1 MGHYVAMP
9 NCVRVLVVEDEPAVR
24 EAIEIAF
31 RREGFDVR
39 AEADGSALAD
49 VVVAFRPDLAILD
62 VRLPAGPD
70 GYTMARTLRGLGDV
84 PVLMLTAADSVGDR
98 LDGFEAGA
106 DDHLGKPFS
115 TAELLARSRAL
126 LRRAGRLASAVQAVE
141 DVVVDDAARSVTR
154 AGQPVELT
162 RTEYDLL
169 STLLRHA
176 GQVLSKRQ
184 LLVQVW
190 GFDAFDP
197 NVVEAHMSALRRK
210 LEAHGPRV
218 IHTVRGVGY
227 LVKG

>member
-1 MGHYVAMP
+1 
-9 NCVRVLVVEDEPAVR
+9 
-24 EAIEIAF
+24 
-31 RREGFDVR
+31 
-39 AEADGSALAD
+39 
-49 VVVAFRPDLAILD
+49 
-62 VRLPAGPD
+62 
-70 GYTMARTLRGLGDV
+70 
-84 PVLMLTAADSVGDR
+84 
-98 LDGFEAGA
+98 
-106 DDHLGKPFS
+106 
-115 TAELLARSRAL
+115 
-126 LRRAGRLASAVQAVE
+126 
-141 DVVVDDAARSVTR
+141 DDAARSVTR
-154 AGQPVELT
+154 AGQPVDLT

-197 NVVEAHMSALRRK
+197 NVVEAHMIALRRK